1 MMSKQND
8 FYYVNPYTTHRRWL
22 SNMRLELMKLMQMDF
37 TVLSPGSR
45 DDYEKGVLVKTVKNK
60 KGSSK

>member
-1 MMSKQND
+1 MSKQND